1 LAFSLVT
8 LRRPTSNA
16 LRRWPVA
23 VNVDGERLREAREQ
37 ALLSRRELAEKSGVS
52 MDTIQRV
59 ELGEGGAF
67 GRTIRKLAEAL
78 SVDPQ
83 ELLEQGKVGAR

>member
-1 LAFSLVT
+1 
-8 LRRPTSNA
+8 

-23 VNVDGERLREAREQ
+23 VNVDGEKLRVVRER

-67 GRTIRKLAEAL
+67 GRTVRRLAEAL
-78 SVDPQ
+78 NIDPE
-83 ELLEQGKVGAR
+83 ELLEGKVLAR

>member
-1 LAFSLVT
+1 M
-8 LRRPTSNA
+8 
-16 LRRWPVA
+16 A
-23 VNVDGERLREAREQ
+23 VNVDGEKLRVVRER

-67 GRTIRKLAEAL
+67 GRTVRRLAEAL
-78 SVDPQ
+78 DIDPE
-83 ELLEQGKVGAR
+83 ELLEGKALART